1 VRATRYR
8 GFGDDAAI
16 PGTVPGKPASNP
28 REGRR
33 IVMNEQVGERGTG
46 TGYREGIVGTFLV
59 ALMLFTFLF
68 L

>member
-1 VRATRYR
+1 
-8 GFGDDAAI
+8 
-16 PGTVPGKPASNP
+16 
-28 REGRR
+28 
-33 IVMNEQVGERGTG
+33 MNEQVGERGTG